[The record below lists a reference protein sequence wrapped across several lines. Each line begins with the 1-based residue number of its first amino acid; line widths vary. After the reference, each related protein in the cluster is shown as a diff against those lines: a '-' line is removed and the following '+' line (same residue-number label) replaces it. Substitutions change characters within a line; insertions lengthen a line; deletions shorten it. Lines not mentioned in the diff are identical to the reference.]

1 MVFRSKRS
9 LLVSALFLAGLFYLW
24 SSGARDAI
32 IPSPD
37 TQQGTHQQQP
47 QQPTKWP
54 VDESIWRDQ
63 DYFWRKVKINYPVGE
78 LQKFPTWTPPKTFPK
93 IQANFPAESQAQRQ
107 KRVERQQ
114 AVKTTFLRCWTS
126 YKKHA
131 WMADELE
138 PVSGGRKN
146 PFGGWAATLVDS
158 LDTLWIMD
166 LRDEFA
172 EAVAAVDDIDFT
184 HTDLREIN
192 VFETTIRYLGGFL
205 SAYEMS
211 EDLRLL
217 RKAAQVGEM
226 IYKAFDTPNH
236 MPITR
241 WDLHAAI
248 KGQKQDASS
257 GTLVAEVGSLCME
270 LTRLSQITGD
280 DKWFDAA
287 QRITDTFAAQ
297 QDSTEL
303 PGMWPLVVNTKDGVF
318 NLGNSFTLGAMADSV
333 YEYLPKM
340 AAMTGGRLPVY
351 QAMYEKAIDTAS
363 KYNFFRPMTPTNEDI
378 LISGPAKTIQGE
390 NGKKSVVNEHEGQ
403 HLVCFVGGM
412 LAIGGRL
419 FNRPKDVELAG
430 KLTDGCVY
438 TYKAFPH
445 GVMPEL
451 FFMAACDSDT
461 NCTWDEKRLKK
472 EVVKAN
478 NKGVDSPDADA
489 DAIIS
494 DGHIPKGFT
503 RIPDT
508 RYILRPEAIES
519 VMVLYR
525 VTGRQDLVESAWD
538 MFNAIEKVTATKL
551 ANTAVWE
558 INDPSKMPSQSNSM
572 ESFWTG
578 ETLKYFYLT
587 FSEPSLISLDEY
599 VFNTEAHPLRVTR

>member
-32 IPSPD
+32 ILSPD
-37 TQQGTHQQQP
+37 AQPGTQQQP
-47 QQPTKWP
+47 QQTTKWP
-54 VDESIWRDQ
+54 VDESIWRDP

-78 LQKFPTWTPPKTFPK
+78 LQKFPTWTPPKPFPK

-114 AVKTTFLRCWTS
+114 AVKATFLRCWNS

-146 PFGGWAATLVDS
+146 PFGGWAATLIDS

-184 HTDLREIN
+184 HTDLSEIN

-211 EDLRLL
+211 EDVRLL

-241 WDLHAAI
+241 WDLHVAI
-248 KGQKQDASS
+248 KGQKQAASS

-303 PGMWPLVVNTKDGVF
+303 PGMWPLVVDTKDGVF
-318 NLGNSFTLGAMADSV
+318 NRGNSFTLGAMADSV

-351 QAMYEKAIDTAS
+351 QAMYEKAIDTAA

-390 NGKKSVVNEHEGQ
+390 DGKTSVVNEHEGQ

-419 FNRPKDVELAG
+419 FSRPKDVELAG

-451 FFMAACDSDT
+451 FFMAACDSVT
-461 NCTWDEKRLKK
+461 NCPWDERRWKK

-478 NKGVDSPDADA
+478 NKGVDSSDADA

-494 DGHIPKGFT
+494 DGNIPKGFT

-558 INDPSKMPSQSNSM
+558 INDPDKMPSQSNSM

-599 VFNTEAHPLRVTR
+599 MFNTEAHPLRVTR